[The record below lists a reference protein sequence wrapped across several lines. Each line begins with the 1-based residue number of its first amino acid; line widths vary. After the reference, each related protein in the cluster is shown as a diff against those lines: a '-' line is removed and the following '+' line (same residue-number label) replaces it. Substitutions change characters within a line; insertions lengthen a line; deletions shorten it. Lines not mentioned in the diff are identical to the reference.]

1 MKFSFGKLAGIGLGA
16 AGLATGNPALIMA
29 GASIL
34 GTDIQSE
41 AAKDAA
47 KTQEQGVAKAKAESD
62 AIYNQSR
69 ASFAPYM
76 QMGTGAMGHLGQLVG
91 LPPGGGMTAGGMPP
105 SGPAA
110 PTIPGQQGPQMPG
123 SEPSSMW
130 GMADRMRNAAQGGE
144 QAQLRGAALNE
155 SGVEGTREGMDL
167 GSLGGLV
174 LLQAP
179 NGELKRVPQR
189 QAESF
194 VSRGAQVVR

>member
-1 MKFSFGKLAGIGLGA
+1 
-16 AGLATGNPALIMA
+16 
-29 GASIL
+29 
-34 GTDIQSE
+34 
-41 AAKDAA
+41 
-47 KTQEQGVAKAKAESD
+47 
-62 AIYNQSR
+62 
-69 ASFAPYM
+69 
-76 QMGTGAMGHLGQLVG
+76 
-91 LPPGGGMTAGGMPP
+91 
-105 SGPAA
+105 
-110 PTIPGQQGPQMPG
+110 MPG

-130 GMADRMRNAAQGGE
+130 GMADRMRNAAGE

-155 SGVEGTREGMDL
+155 SGVEGAREGMDL